1 MGRKMDVAL
10 QAAWRKRLERF
21 QGSSLTVAEF
31 CRREGVSQGNFYQWR
46 KRLSQTAARAP
57 KRRAAVDAAG
67 TSPTADST
75 GRHGDSPSQSGRAAF
90 VPVSFA
96 PAAVVEIEL
105 PNGTRVRVPADRE
118 QALLA
123 AIRAAGELTIRE
135 VSTLAQEAPS
145 C

>member
-10 QAAWRKRLERF
+10 RAAWRRRLERF
-21 QGSSLTVAEF
+21 KGLSLTVAEF

-57 KRRAAVDAAG
+57 KRRAAGDAAG
-67 TSPTADST
+67 TPPMADPTGS
-75 GRHGDSPSQSGRAAF
+75 HGDSLRESDRAAF

-105 PNGTRVRVPADRE
+105 PNGTLVRVPADRE

-123 AIRAAGELTIRE
+123 AIRAAGGLTIRE

>member
-10 QAAWRKRLERF
+10 QSAWRRRLERF
-21 QGSSLTVAEF
+21 KGSSLTVAEF
-31 CRREGVSQGNFYQWR
+31 CRREGVSPGNFYQWR
-46 KRLSQTAARAP
+46 KRLGHTATRAP
-57 KRRAAVDAAG
+57 KRRTTGDAAG
-67 TSPTADST
+67 TPPMVDPT
-75 GRHGDSPSQSGRAAF
+75 GPHGDSPSQSVRAAF

-135 VSTLAQEAPS
+135 VGTLAQEAPS